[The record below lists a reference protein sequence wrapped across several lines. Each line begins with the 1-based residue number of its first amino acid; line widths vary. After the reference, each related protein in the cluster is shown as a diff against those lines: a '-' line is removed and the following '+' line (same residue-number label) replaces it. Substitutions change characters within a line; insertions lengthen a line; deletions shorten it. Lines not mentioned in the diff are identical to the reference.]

1 MAKNITPRA
10 ENYSQWYLDVI
21 AAGQL
26 ADHAPVKG
34 CMVIRPTGYAI
45 WEEIQKTLDR
55 RFKETGHQNAYFP
68 LLIPE
73 SFIHK
78 EAEHVEGF
86 SPELAV
92 VTHAGGKK
100 LEEPLVV
107 RPTSE
112 TVVGHMYAQWI
123 HSYRD
128 LPVLINQWCNV
139 VRWEMRT
146 RLFLRTSEFL
156 WQEGHT
162 AHETEAEAEEET
174 LRILEIYR
182 TFMEQQMA
190 MPVLAGLKSDT
201 EKFPGAL
208 RTYCVEAMMQ
218 DKRALQ
224 AGTSHNLGQNFA
236 RSFDINL
243 LDREN
248 KRRLVHTTSWGV
260 STRLI
265 GGLLMTH
272 SDDDGLV
279 LPPRIA
285 PIQVVIVPI
294 YKSQTEQSTVM
305 EFADQVHSH
314 LAEKLDPLKVKI
326 DRRTDMRPADRFFH
340 WIQQGIPL
348 RIEVG
353 PKDVEKGAAMVVRR
367 DNRDK
372 ASIALEA
379 LADEVPALLERM
391 QGELFDRA
399 VALRAAH
406 THRVESYEEFKAVLA
421 EQGGFIE
428 AHWNGSPEVEAR
440 IKEETKATIRVVP
453 DSEDEPGKCIVT
465 GEPSPQRVVF
475 AVAYREL
482 RIETRAKTRKRRD
495 PKAPRGYKIGTLRS
509 PPLGVIFVEESRP
522 DSGNRHDI
530 PSPTAIPQCRRIS

>member
-21 AAGQL
+21 AAGKL

-45 WEEIQKTLDR
+45 WEEMQAKLDR
-55 RFKETGHQNAYFP
+55 RFKETGHVNAYFP

-73 SFIHK
+73 SFIRK

-86 SPELAV
+86 APELAV

-112 TVVGHMYAQWI
+112 TVVGYMYAQWI
-123 HSYRD
+123 QSYRD
-128 LPVLINQWCNV
+128 LPLLINQWCNV
-139 VRWEMRT
+139 MRWEMRT

-182 TFMEQQMA
+182 RFQEEELA
-190 MPVLAGLKSDT
+190 MPVLVGRKSEA

-208 RTYCVEAMMQ
+208 RTYAVEAMMQ
-218 DKRALQ
+218 DRRALQ
-224 AGTSHNLGQNFA
+224 SGTSHNLGQNFA
-236 RSFDINL
+236 RAFDIKF
-243 LDREN
+243 LDRSN
-248 KRRLVHTTSWGV
+248 KHQLVHTTSWGV
-260 STRLI
+260 STRMI

-285 PIQVVIVPI
+285 PVKVVVVPL
-294 YKSQTEQSTVM
+294 YKSDDEKARVLP
-305 EFADQVHSH
+305 FAERAQALLGEHI
-314 LAEKLDPLKVKI
+314 DPLHLRL
-326 DRRTDMRPADRFFH
+326 DTREELRPSDRFFH
-340 WIQQGIPL
+340 WVQQGVPL
-348 RIEVG
+348 RVEVG
-353 PKDVEKGAAMVVRR
+353 PRDVEKGEVVLVRR
-367 DNRDK
+367 D
-372 ASIALEA
+372 
-379 LADEVPALLERM
+379 
-391 QGELFDRA
+391 DRA
-399 VALRAAH
+399 KKAVAHAAVGKEAADLLDAIQE
-406 THRVESYEEFKAVLA
+406 TLYAKAKRFRDENTRRVDSYDEFKAVLA
-421 EQGGFIE
+421 EQGGFVE

-440 IKEETKATIRVVP
+440 IKEETKATIRIIP
-453 DSEDEPGKCIVT
+453 MEDNREPGKCMVT

-475 AVAYREL
+475 AHAY
-482 RIETRAKTRKRRD
+482 
-495 PKAPRGYKIGTLRS
+495 
-509 PPLGVIFVEESRP
+509 
-522 DSGNRHDI
+522 
-530 PSPTAIPQCRRIS
+530 

>member
-21 AAGQL
+21 AAGKL

-45 WEEIQKTLDR
+45 WEEMQAKLDR
-55 RFKETGHQNAYFP
+55 RFKETGHVNAYFP

-73 SFIHK
+73 SFIRK

-86 SPELAV
+86 APELAV
-92 VTHAGGKK
+92 VTHAGGKE

-123 HSYRD
+123 QSYRD

-139 VRWEMRT
+139 MRWEMRT

-182 TFMEQQMA
+182 RFQEEELA
-190 MPVLAGLKSDT
+190 MPVLVGRKSEA

-208 RTYCVEAMMQ
+208 RTYAVEAMMQ
-218 DKRALQ
+218 DRRALQ
-224 AGTSHNLGQNFA
+224 SGTSHNLGQNFA
-236 RSFDINL
+236 RAFDIKF
-243 LDREN
+243 LDRSN
-248 KRRLVHTTSWGV
+248 KHQLVHTTSWGV
-260 STRLI
+260 STRMI

-285 PIQVVIVPI
+285 PVKVVVVPL
-294 YKSQTEQSTVM
+294 YKSDDEKARVLP
-305 EFADQVHSH
+305 FAERAQALLGEHI
-314 LAEKLDPLKVKI
+314 DPLKI
-326 DRRTDMRPADRFFH
+326 RLDAREELRPSDRFFH
-340 WIQQGIPL
+340 WVQQGVPL
-348 RIEVG
+348 RVEVG
-353 PKDVEKGAAMVVRR
+353 PRDVEKGEVVLVRR
-367 DNRDK
+367 DDRGKK
-372 ASIALEA
+372 AVSHSAVGKEA
-379 LADEVPALLERM
+379 TELLDAIQETLYAKARRFR
-391 QGELFDRA
+391 EENTR
-399 VALRAAH
+399 
-406 THRVESYEEFKAVLA
+406 RVDSYDEFKAVLA

-440 IKEETKATIRVVP
+440 IKEETKATIRIIP
-453 DSEDEPGKCIVT
+453 MESDPEPGKCMVT

-475 AVAYREL
+475 AHAY
-482 RIETRAKTRKRRD
+482 
-495 PKAPRGYKIGTLRS
+495 
-509 PPLGVIFVEESRP
+509 
-522 DSGNRHDI
+522 
-530 PSPTAIPQCRRIS
+530 

>member
-236 RSFDINL
+236 RAFDINF

-353 PKDVEKGAAMVVRR
+353 PKDVAKGAAMVVRR

-465 GEPSPQRVVF
+465 GEPSPRRVVF
-475 AVAYREL
+475 AVAY
-482 RIETRAKTRKRRD
+482 
-495 PKAPRGYKIGTLRS
+495 
-509 PPLGVIFVEESRP
+509 
-522 DSGNRHDI
+522 
-530 PSPTAIPQCRRIS
+530 

>member
-21 AAGQL
+21 AAGKL

-45 WEEIQKTLDR
+45 WEEMQAKLDR
-55 RFKETGHQNAYFP
+55 RFKETGHVNAYFP

-73 SFIHK
+73 SFIRK

-86 SPELAV
+86 APELAV

-112 TVVGHMYAQWI
+112 TVVGYMYAQWI
-123 HSYRD
+123 QSYRD

-139 VRWEMRT
+139 MRWEMRT

-182 TFMEQQMA
+182 RFQEEELA
-190 MPVLAGLKSDT
+190 MPVLVGRKSEA

-208 RTYCVEAMMQ
+208 RTYAVEAMMQ
-218 DKRALQ
+218 DRRALQ
-224 AGTSHNLGQNFA
+224 SGTSHNLGQNFA
-236 RSFDINL
+236 RAFDIKF
-243 LDREN
+243 LDRSN
-248 KRRLVHTTSWGV
+248 NHQLVHTTSWGV
-260 STRLI
+260 STRMI

-285 PIQVVIVPI
+285 PVKVVVVPL
-294 YKSQTEQSTVM
+294 YKSDDEKARVLP
-305 EFADQVHSH
+305 FAERAQALLGEHI
-314 LAEKLDPLKVKI
+314 DPLHLRL
-326 DRRTDMRPADRFFH
+326 DTREELRPSDRFFH
-340 WIQQGIPL
+340 WVQQGVPL
-348 RIEVG
+348 RVEVG
-353 PKDVEKGAAMVVRR
+353 PRDVEKGEVVLVRR
-367 DNRDK
+367 D
-372 ASIALEA
+372 
-379 LADEVPALLERM
+379 
-391 QGELFDRA
+391 DRA
-399 VALRAAH
+399 KKAVAHAAVGQEAVELLDAIQE
-406 THRVESYEEFKAVLA
+406 TLYAKAKRFREENTRRVDSYDEFKAVLA
-421 EQGGFIE
+421 EQGGFVE

-440 IKEETKATIRVVP
+440 IKEETKATIRIIP
-453 DSEDEPGKCIVT
+453 MEGDREPGKCMVT

-475 AVAYREL
+475 AHAY
-482 RIETRAKTRKRRD
+482 
-495 PKAPRGYKIGTLRS
+495 
-509 PPLGVIFVEESRP
+509 
-522 DSGNRHDI
+522 
-530 PSPTAIPQCRRIS
+530 

>member
-21 AAGQL
+21 AAGKL

-45 WEEIQKTLDR
+45 WEEMQAKLDR
-55 RFKETGHQNAYFP
+55 RFKETGHVNAYFP

-73 SFIHK
+73 SFIRK

-86 SPELAV
+86 APELAV
-92 VTHAGGKK
+92 VTHAGGKE

-123 HSYRD
+123 QSYRD

-139 VRWEMRT
+139 MRWEMRT

-182 TFMEQQMA
+182 RFQEEELA
-190 MPVLAGLKSDT
+190 MPVLVGRKSEA

-208 RTYCVEAMMQ
+208 RTYAVEAMMQ
-218 DKRALQ
+218 DRRALQ
-224 AGTSHNLGQNFA
+224 SGTSHNLGQNFA
-236 RSFDINL
+236 RAFDIKF
-243 LDREN
+243 LDRSN
-248 KRRLVHTTSWGV
+248 NHQLVHTTSWGV
-260 STRLI
+260 STRMI

-285 PIQVVIVPI
+285 PVKVVVVPL
-294 YKSQTEQSTVM
+294 YKSDDEKARVLP
-305 EFADQVHSH
+305 FAERAQALLGEHI
-314 LAEKLDPLKVKI
+314 DPLKI
-326 DRRTDMRPADRFFH
+326 RLDAREELRPSDRFFH
-340 WIQQGIPL
+340 WVQQGVPL
-348 RIEVG
+348 RVEVG
-353 PKDVEKGAAMVVRR
+353 PRDVEKGEVVLVRR
-367 DNRDK
+367 DDRGKK
-372 ASIALEA
+372 AVPHSAVGKEA
-379 LADEVPALLERM
+379 TELLDAIQETLYAKARRFR
-391 QGELFDRA
+391 EENTR
-399 VALRAAH
+399 
-406 THRVESYEEFKAVLA
+406 RVDSYDEFKAVLS

-440 IKEETKATIRVVP
+440 IKEETKATIRIIP
-453 DSEDEPGKCIVT
+453 MESDPEPGKCMVT

-475 AVAYREL
+475 AHAY
-482 RIETRAKTRKRRD
+482 
-495 PKAPRGYKIGTLRS
+495 
-509 PPLGVIFVEESRP
+509 
-522 DSGNRHDI
+522 
-530 PSPTAIPQCRRIS
+530 

>member
-45 WEEIQKTLDR
+45 WEEMQARLDR
-55 RFKETGHQNAYFP
+55 MFKETGHVNAYFP

-73 SFIHK
+73 SFITK

-86 SPELAV
+86 APELAV
-92 VTHAGGKK
+92 VTHAGGKE
-100 LEEPLVV
+100 LEERLVV

-112 TVVGHMYAQWI
+112 TVIGHMYAQWV

-174 LRILEIYR
+174 LRMLDIYR
-182 TFMEQQMA
+182 RFQEEDLA
-190 MPVLAGLKSDT
+190 IPVLAGLKT
-201 EKFPGAL
+201 EAEKFPGAI

-218 DKRALQ
+218 DRRALQ

-236 RSFDINL
+236 RAFEIQY
-243 LDREN
+243 LDRNNE
-248 KRRLVHTTSWGV
+248 RQLVHTTSWGV
-260 STRLI
+260 STRMI

-285 PIQVVIVPI
+285 PVKAVVIPLFRNDEEKARVMPFAEQVRAALGEVIDPI
-294 YKSQTEQSTVM
+294 KIRMDTRE
-305 EFADQVHSH
+305 DQ
-314 LAEKLDPLKVKI
+314 
-326 DRRTDMRPADRFFH
+326 RPADRFFY
-340 WIQQGIPL
+340 WVQQGVPL
-348 RIEVG
+348 RVEVG
-353 PKDVEKGAAMVVRR
+353 PRDVEGQAAMFVRR
-367 DNRDK
+367 DTREK
-372 ASIALEA
+372 KTVPLAAIAQEA
-379 LADEVPALLERM
+379 KALLETM
-391 QGELFDRA
+391 QREMYDK
-399 VALRAAH
+399 ALAFREEH
-406 THRVESYEEFKAVLA
+406 THRADSYDEFKAILNNG
-421 EQGGFIE
+421 GGFVM
-428 AHWNGSPEVEAR
+428 AHWNGSAEVEAK
-440 IKEETKATIRVVP
+440 IKEETKATIRLIP
-453 DSEDEPGKCIVT
+453 QDGESEPGKCILT
-465 GEPSPQRVVF
+465 GEPSERRVLF
-475 AVAYREL
+475 AQAY
-482 RIETRAKTRKRRD
+482 
-495 PKAPRGYKIGTLRS
+495 
-509 PPLGVIFVEESRP
+509 
-522 DSGNRHDI
+522 
-530 PSPTAIPQCRRIS
+530 